1 MSLSKGDTALAVR
14 QRDGHLRFLFPIHH
28 DSPIIMRAVSLLAMC
43 LLMGLLG
50 VSSPAASLADDL
62 TPLPPVSRV
71 EVVLA
76 NEYRGQVAVLKDEF
90 TQSGMPNVHFQF
102 AKRGQPPQ
110 NIGLGRDVP
119 ADKAREA
126 IRLALKYNLGIGI
139 LLPERLFPPRF
150 ITIASSNY
158 DDTVEYPIDQ
168 ASLVKLQDPNLSTEA
183 FHRLYRELTSI
194 PLEPKGRNLGRAY

>member
-1 MSLSKGDTALAVR
+1 MMALAYR
-14 QRDGHLRFLFPIHH
+14 
-28 DSPIIMRAVSLLAMC
+28 LLTVC
-43 LLMGLLG
+43 LLSAMACG
-50 VSSPAASLADDL
+50 VVGVVASPSCLADENM
-62 TPLPPVSRV
+62 PVSAVSRV

-76 NEYRGQVAVLKDEF
+76 NEYRNQVAALKEEF
-90 TQSGMPNVHFQF
+90 AQAGMPNVHFQF
-102 AKRGQPPQ
+102 AKRGRPPQ
-110 NIGLGRDVP
+110 NIGVGRDVP

-126 IRLALKYNLGIGI
+126 IRLALKYNLGVGI

-168 ASLVKLQDPNLSTEA
+168 ASLVKLQDPELNTEA

-194 PLEPKGRNLGRAY
+194 PLEPKGRNLGRPY

>member
-1 MSLSKGDTALAVR
+1 MTRPV
-14 QRDGHLRFLFPIHH
+14 P
-28 DSPIIMRAVSLLAMC
+28 LLTMC
-43 LLMGLLG
+43 LLIGLIG
-50 VSSPAASLADDL
+50 AGSPVSSVAGEVA
-62 TPLPPVSRV
+62 PLPPVSRV

-76 NEYRGQVAVLKDEF
+76 NEYRDQVAALKEEF
-90 TQSGMPNVHFQF
+90 AQAGMANVHFQF

-119 ADKAREA
+119 ADKARDA

-158 DDTVEYPIDQ
+158 DDTVEYPIDRD
-168 ASLVKLQDPNLSTEA
+168 ALTKLQDPELTTEG
-183 FHRLYRELTSI
+183 FHRLYRELTSAV
-194 PLEPKGRNLGRAY
+194 LVPKGRY

>member
-1 MSLSKGDTALAVR
+1 MALLHSLIIVILTLVAGGSTVSNVFADTV
-14 QRDGHLRFLFPIHH
+14 
-28 DSPIIMRAVSLLAMC
+28 V
-43 LLMGLLG
+43 
-50 VSSPAASLADDL
+50 L
-62 TPLPPVSRV
+62 TPVSRV

-76 NEYRGQVAVLKDEF
+76 YEYRTREAELKNEF
-90 TQSGMPNVHFQF
+90 VQAGFTNVHFQY
-102 AKRGQPPQ
+102 ARMGRPPQ

-126 IRLALKYNLGIGI
+126 IRLAMKYNLGVGI

-168 ASLVKLQDPNLSTEA
+168 ETLERLRNPALSTEA
-183 FHRLYRELTSI
+183 FHRLYRELTSAVI
-194 PLEPKGRNLGRAY
+194 DPKGRY